1 MSPLT
6 VAIRA
11 NGGDVIGLGH
21 IRRCLSLAQAL
32 SRQGALVSFITF
44 ANAAT
49 LDLISECGFNAIAVD
64 SERDLEETRKAIRS
78 LAASVL
84 VVDSYDI
91 DADYL
96 ACIREQVSLLVAVDD
111 LANRPLPV
119 DIVINGAAYAGELE
133 YKVPPGALLLV
144 GAQYVILRKEFGRE
158 PGRKMNNL
166 VERIL
171 ITVGGS
177 DPRGLTGRLVG
188 WIRRESNDIDL
199 DVVIGPFFKEATSSS
214 ELTES
219 EPGKIHLHHNPTDMR
234 SLMLEADLAITGGG
248 QTTYE
253 LAATGT
259 PAVAIATA
267 ENQLQ
272 NLNSL
277 AQAGSLVNA
286 GGLDDPELET
296 QFLNQLRKLID
307 EPKTRQQMSRRG
319 RELVD
324 GLGAERL
331 AEVIIREGALRAG
344 APAAAELGQC

>member
-1 MSPLT
+1 MRPVT

-32 SRQGALVSFITF
+32 SRQGAVVSFITF
-44 ANAAT
+44 ANATT
-49 LDLISECGFNAIAVD
+49 LDLIRESGFNAIAVD
-64 SERDLEETRKAIRS
+64 SEHDLEQTRQAVRS
-78 LAASVL
+78 LGASVL
-84 VVDSYDI
+84 VLDSYDI

-96 ACIREQVSLLVAVDD
+96 ACVRESVSLLVAVDD
-111 LANRPLPV
+111 LGNRPLPV
-119 DIVINGAAYAGELE
+119 DIVINGAAYAGKLE
-133 YKVPPGALLLV
+133 YKASPGALLLV
-144 GAQYVILRKEFGRE
+144 GAPYVILRKEFGRE
-158 PGRKMNNL
+158 SGRRMNNL

-177 DPRGLTGRLVG
+177 DPKGLTGRLVG

-199 DVVIGPFFKEATSSS
+199 EVVIGPFFKEATSRS
-214 ELTES
+214 ELKES
-219 EPGKIHLHHNPTDMR
+219 KPSKIHLHHNPTDMR

-267 ENQLQ
+267 ENQLR

-277 AQAGSLVNA
+277 AQAGSLVYA
-286 GGLDDPELET
+286 GGLDDPNLET

-307 EPKTRQQMSRRG
+307 EPKTRHQMSRRG

-324 GLGAERL
+324 GHGAERL
-331 AEVIIREGALRAG
+331 AEVIIREGAIEGRR
-344 APAAAELGQC
+344 P